1 MYAYEK
7 DTLKE
12 QLQQEKDKTA
22 AALIETEKLSQS
34 VASLEDQCTKLKV
47 SRLIRH

>member
-1 MYAYEK
+1 MYEYEQ

-22 AALIETEKLSQS
+22 ASLIENEKLSQS
-34 VASLEDQCTKLKV
+34 VASLEDQCVKLKV
-47 SRLIRH
+47 QK